1 MELLL
6 EIVMCVF
13 LDAAMLV
20 LLLNVFREETA
31 AKKRYRLVSATFAI
45 GFLCGTLAQILF
57 GGSIIVMVLFA
68 LGFMLAY
75 TAFVFTVP
83 ERRKHDEGR

>member
-6 EIVMCVF
+6 EIVMCIS
-13 LDAAMLV
+13 LDAAMSV
-20 LLLNVFREETA
+20 LLLNVFREENAT
-31 AKKRYRLVSATFAI
+31 KKKYRLVSGTYAI
-45 GFLCGTLAQILF
+45 GFLCGALAQMLF

-75 TAFVFTVP
+75 TSFVFTVP
-83 ERRKHDEGR
+83 EGRKHDEGR